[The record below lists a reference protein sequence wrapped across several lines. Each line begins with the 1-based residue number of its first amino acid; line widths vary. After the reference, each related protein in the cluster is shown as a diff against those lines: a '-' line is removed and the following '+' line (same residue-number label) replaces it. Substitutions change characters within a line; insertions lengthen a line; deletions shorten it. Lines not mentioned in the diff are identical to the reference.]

1 MPPPMPLS
9 GTSRLNSAGSQSR
22 RVSACSKTGR
32 MRSQAS
38 AAVVE
43 RVDPLPHRGDELA
56 HERRVEH
63 VLVRLERRQ
72 PVVVVQVAHACR
84 AWRQ

>member
-22 RVSACSKTGR
+22 WVSACSKTGR
-32 MRSQAS
+32 MRSHAS
-38 AAVVE
+38 AAVAEPSIVS
-43 RVDPLPHRGDELA
+43 RTVGDELA

-72 PVVVVQVAHACR
+72 PVVVVQVAHDR
-84 AWRQ
+84 AA